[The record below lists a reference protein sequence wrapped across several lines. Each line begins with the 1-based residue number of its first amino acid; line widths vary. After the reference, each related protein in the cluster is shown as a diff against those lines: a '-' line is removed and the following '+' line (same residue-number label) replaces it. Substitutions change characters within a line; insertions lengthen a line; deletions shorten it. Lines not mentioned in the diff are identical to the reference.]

1 MQLIGMLDSPY
12 VRRVAVS
19 MHLLGLAFEHHS
31 WSVGKD
37 QAAIRRHNP
46 LGRVPALI
54 LDDGEVLV
62 ESAAILDYLD
72 ERAGP
77 ERALLPHSGVL
88 RRRALQLMAL
98 ATGAAD
104 KGVSQLYERAFRPE
118 DKRHAPWV
126 ERCRS
131 QMEDALRALD
141 AVAAT
146 TDSEWLLGSQLTQA
160 DITVTAVASFLH
172 EALALDGAH
181 HPALMHRVAR
191 AEALPAFSRYR
202 LPFYTPQA

>member
-19 MHLLGLAFEHHS
+19 MHLLGFEFEHLS
-31 WSVGKD
+31 WSVGQD
-37 QAAIRRHNP
+37 QAAIRHHNP

-54 LDDGEVLV
+54 LDDGEALV

-77 ERALLPHSGVL
+77 ERALLPTHGVS
-88 RRRALQLMAL
+88 RRRALQLMAI

-104 KGVSQLYERAFRPE
+104 KGVAQLYERAFRPE

-126 ERCRS
+126 ERCRG
-131 QMEDALRALD
+131 QMEDALQALNT
-141 AVAAT
+141 AAAAA
-146 TDSEWLLGSQLTQA
+146 DGEWLLGSRLTQA
-160 DITVTAVASFLH
+160 DVTATTAATFLH
-172 EALALDGAH
+172 EALSLDADRY
-181 HPALMHRVAR
+181 PALMQRVAR
-191 AEALPAFSRYR
+191 AEHLTAFSRYR
-202 LPFYTPQA
+202 LPFQAPRS

>member
-19 MHLLGLAFEHHS
+19 MHLLGFEFEHHS

-54 LDDGEVLV
+54 LDDGETLV

-77 ERALLPHSGVL
+77 ENALLPAQGAP
-88 RRRALQLMAL
+88 RRKALQLMAI

-126 ERCRS
+126 ERCRG
-131 QMEDALRALD
+131 QMEDALQALD
-141 AVAAT
+141 AEAGAA
-146 TDSEWLLGSQLTQA
+146 DSEWLLGTRLSQA

-172 EALALDGAH
+172 EALALDRARY
-181 HPALMHRVAR
+181 PALMQRVAR
-191 AEALPAFSRYR
+191 AEALTAFGLYR
-202 LPFYTPQA
+202 LPFFTPQA